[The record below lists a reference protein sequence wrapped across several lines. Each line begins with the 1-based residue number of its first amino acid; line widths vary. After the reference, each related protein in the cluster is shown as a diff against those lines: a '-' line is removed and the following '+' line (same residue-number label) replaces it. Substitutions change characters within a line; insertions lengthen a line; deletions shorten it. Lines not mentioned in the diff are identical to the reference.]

1 VCAVPVFGAGASAT
15 ENSLVSAGRS
25 LFVENNHGYQDPFG
39 DTAGA
44 MTTPGFARVDV
55 RADGSGCDLVW
66 TNSDVRAPTVVP
78 KLSDRTGLIYSYEQS
93 APNTWFWVAIDAHTG
108 ETKWRRYAG
117 SGLSF
122 NNNYAGIALAA
133 DGTAYLGVIGG
144 LVRLRDGT

>member
-1 VCAVPVFGAGASAT
+1 
-15 ENSLVSAGRS
+15 
-25 LFVENNHGYQDPFG
+25 
-39 DTAGA
+39 

-66 TNSDVRAPTVVP
+66 TNTDVRAPTDVP

-108 ETKWRRYAG
+108 ETKWRQYAG

-133 DGTAYLGVIGG
+133 DGSAYLGVIGG
-144 LVRLRDGT
+144 LVRLRDG